1 MLSNV
6 VEHTNDGL
14 KETARKIP
22 TMNVNLNVKPEELR
36 RDEYLKDK
44 LTTPEL
50 KGFIKM
56 EEIRGSEGLNTYK
69 EERYHRDAT
78 PFSVII
84 LTMIAA
90 VIATRK
96 VRGGSGLLLAVGL
109 VMAAVFVIMDKFS
122 VTFATKGNFSPMLA
136 AWMPNIIFSFV
147 ASWLYWKAPK

>member
-1 MLSNV
+1 MNA
-6 VEHTNDGL
+6 NDDRP
-14 KETARKIP
+14 RK
-22 TMNVNLNVKPEELR
+22 KPEELR

-44 LTTPEL
+44 FTTPEL
-50 KGFIKM
+50 KRFIKM
-56 EEIRGSEGLNTYK
+56 EEIRGSEGLSTYK

-109 VMAAVFVIMDKFS
+109 VMAAIFVIMDKFS

-147 ASWLYWKAPK
+147 AAWLYWKAPK